1 MFDAAS
7 WSYTVGSDSCRV
19 WSNQFNII
27 IVALVFGTITAMS
40 VLDSMDIQF
49 KVRSRHVWLLLDNI
63 EW

>member
-19 WSNQFNII
+19 WSNQSDMI

-40 VLDSMDIQF
+40 VLDSMDIQC
-49 KVRSRHVWLLLDNI
+49 KVRFPHVILRDCS
-63 EW
+63 